1 MSVGA
6 KVPASLAKP
15 KLKRTTAGKI
25 VQSLSDDHVDLA
37 RKQFQFAAG
46 NGCDLG
52 LKWLKKLDDDEKLEE
67 EK

>member
-1 MSVGA
+1 MVGA

-15 KLKRTTAGKI
+15 KLMRATAGKI
-25 VQSLSDDHVDLA
+25 VQSLSVNHVDLA
-37 RKQFQFAAG
+37 RIQFQLAAD

-52 LKWLKKLDDDEKLEE
+52 LKWLRKLDDDAKIEK